1 MIHANNYYQEI
12 KKVTI
17 SNLPA
22 DLKRGHSYLNRVTSN
37 GKNWSKYETNETIRE
52 AVDKYLELL
61 NAHLG
66 KKKTVKRS
74 QTAKKA
80 SATRKRT
87 TAARK
92 TKSIIAKKKPLA
104 KKKPVAKKEV
114 VIGKTRSGKNIYELY
129 NNPKHKN
136 FTVKDHE
143 DAENAQ
149 LNSDKSTLTVSRRD
163 EQGALHARKRNQLIS
178 QAQKAVE
185 QKKTKARALKA
196 RKADRLKRRTYHYEG
211 EHVERISE
219 ELKFIKRFVLMHG
232 KSKTPQQIRL
242 FISALQKAMTE
253 KRIRKTSKYAT
264 EILEIQDLLLSLYNK
279 AKGRKAV
286 KVEIGEERRSH
297 FLTLTGKQRLL
308 PSVRIIK
315 SYIGLQGRV
324 VPVSAA
330 KNLLTRIDKAL
341 LTKAVPLRDPY
352 AKEVS
357 EITHSL
363 RTFIAKTKVEG
374 ILLIPSRELNGLN
387 GIVDELEGISFNSE
401 LDGFNGFGSI
411 PDDAIVNTM
420 DIVNMEFPT
429 IGFTGKW
436 LRFVGDPNRG
446 FTAMVFGLPKYGK
459 SYLCVDWAGYLAR
472 NHGRVL
478 YVAKEEKI
486 GGTLQEK
493 LRETR
498 MAHPN
503 FDSTGALPVDFSGY
517 DFVFLDSVTKLGL
530 SPEDLD
536 DLKAEYPEISF
547 IYVFQTTKQGAFRGS
562 NGYQH
567 DVDIVI
573 EVPEPGKAIQY
584 GRYNQRSEMDI
595 TF

>member
-1 MIHANNYYQEI
+1 MINANNYFREI
-12 KKVTI
+12 GKLDVSK
-17 SNLPA
+17 LPIE
-22 DLKRGHSYLNRVTSN
+22 LKRGHNHVVKVTSN
-37 GKNWSKYETNETIRE
+37 GKNWTKYESNTLIQE
-52 AVDKYLELL
+52 AIDQYFELL

-66 KKKTVKRS
+66 KKKRTARTVSRS

-92 TKSIIAKKKPLA
+92 TKRPVA
-104 KKKPVAKKEV
+104 KKKPVQKKDV
-114 VIGKTRSGKNIYELY
+114 VIGKTRSGKSIYELY
-129 NNPKHKN
+129 NHPKHKS
-136 FTVKDHE
+136 FTARDHE

-149 LNSDKSTLTVSRRD
+149 LNSDKSTLSVARRD
-163 EQGALHARKRNQLIS
+163 EQGALHAKKRNQMLT
-178 QAQKAVE
+178 QWQKAIE

-196 RKADRLKRRTYHYEG
+196 RKADRLKRRTYHFEG

-242 FISALQKAMTE
+242 FVNALQKAMTE

-264 EILEIQDLLLSLYNK
+264 EILEIQDALLNLYTK
-279 AKGRKAV
+279 LKGRKSI

-297 FLTLTGKQRLL
+297 FLTITGKQRLL

-315 SYIGLQGRV
+315 SYIGLQGRIV
-324 VPVSAA
+324 QVTAA
-330 KNLLTRIDKAL
+330 KSLLARIDKAL
-341 LTKAVPLRDPY
+341 VTKAVPLRDPY
-352 AKEVS
+352 AKQIS
-357 EITHSL
+357 EITQSL
-363 RTFIAKTKVEG
+363 RNFIAKTKVEG
-374 ILLIPSRELNGLN
+374 MLLIPSRELNGLN
-387 GIVDELEGISFNSE
+387 GIVDELEGLSFNSE

-420 DIVNMEFPT
+420 DIVNMQFPT

-436 LRFVGDPNRG
+436 LRFVGDPNKG

-503 FDSTGALPVDFSGY
+503 FDSTGALPMDFSGY

-536 DLKAEYPEISF
+536 DLKAEYPKISF
-547 IYVFQTTKQGAFRGS
+547 IYIFQTTKQGAFRGS
-562 NGYQH
+562 NGFQH

>member
-1 MIHANNYYQEI
+1 MINVNNYYQEI
-12 KKVTI
+12 KKVEITK
-17 SNLPA
+17 LPA
-22 DLKRGHSYLNRVTSN
+22 ELKRGHSYLNKVTSN
-37 GKNWSKYETNETIRE
+37 GKNWSKYETNTTIQE
-52 AVDKYLELL
+52 AVDQYIELL
-61 NAHLG
+61 NTHLG
-66 KKKTVKRS
+66 KKKTVRRS
-74 QTAKKA
+74 QTARKA
-80 SATRKRT
+80 SATRKRN

-92 TKSIIAKKKPLA
+92 TTRPVA
-104 KKKPVAKKEV
+104 KKKPVPKKDI
-114 VIGKTRSGKNIYELY
+114 VIGRTKSGKNIYELY

-136 FTVKDHE
+136 FTARDHE

-149 LNSDKSTLTVSRRD
+149 LNSDKSTLTIARRD
-163 EQGALHARKRNQLIS
+163 EQGALHAKKRNQMLT
-178 QAQKAVE
+178 QAQKLRD
-185 QKKTKARALKA
+185 QKKTKTRALKA
-196 RKADRLKRRTYHYEG
+196 RKADRLKRRTYHFEG
-211 EHVERISE
+211 DHVERISE

-242 FISALQKAMTE
+242 FINALQKAMTE

-264 EILEIQDLLLSLYNK
+264 EILEIQDLLLSLYTK
-279 AKGRKAV
+279 LKGRKAI

-297 FLTLTGKQRLL
+297 FLTITGKQRLL

-315 SYIGLQGRV
+315 SYISLQGRIV
-324 VPVSAA
+324 QVGAA
-330 KNLLTRIDKAL
+330 KNLLARIDKAL

-352 AKEVS
+352 AKEIS
-357 EITHSL
+357 EITQSL
-363 RTFIAKTKVEG
+363 RTFVAKTKVEG
-374 ILLIPSRELNGLN
+374 VLLIPSRELNGLN
-387 GIVDELEGISFNSE
+387 GIMDELEGISFNSE
-401 LDGFNGFGSI
+401 LDGFSGFGSI
-411 PDDAIVNTM
+411 PDDAIINTM

-436 LRFVGDPNRG
+436 LRFVGDPNKG

-459 SYLCVDWAGYLAR
+459 SFLCIDWAGYLAR

-478 YVAKEEKI
+478 YVAKEEKV
-486 GGTLQEK
+486 GGTLKKK
-493 LRETR
+493 LRESQ

-503 FDSTGALPVDFSGY
+503 FDSTGALPMDLSDY
-517 DFVFLDSVTKLGL
+517 DFVFLDSVTKLGFT
-530 SPEDLD
+530 PEDLD
-536 DLKAEYPEISF
+536 ELKAEYPGVSF

>member
-1 MIHANNYYQEI
+1 MINANNYFREI
-12 KKVTI
+12 GKLDI
-17 SNLPA
+17 SKFPEQLIQGHNHV
-22 DLKRGHSYLNRVTSN
+22 LKVTSN
-37 GKNWSKYETNETIRE
+37 GKSWAKYESSTLIQE
-52 AVDKYLELL
+52 AIDQYFENL
-61 NAHLG
+61 NAYLG
-66 KKKTVKRS
+66 KKGSATRKRVA
-74 QTAKKA
+74 TARKA

-92 TKSIIAKKKPLA
+92 TKH
-104 KKKPVAKKEV
+104 PVAKRKPV
-114 VIGKTRSGKNIYELY
+114 QKKDIVIGKTRSGKSIYELY
-129 NNPKHKN
+129 SHPKHKN
-136 FTVKDHE
+136 FTVRDHE

-149 LNSDKSTLTVSRRD
+149 LNSDKSTLTIARRD
-163 EQGALHARKRNQLIS
+163 EQGALHAKKRNQMLT
-178 QAQKAVE
+178 QAQKQRD
-185 QKKTKARALKA
+185 QKKIKARALKA
-196 RKADRLKRRTYHYEG
+196 RKAGRLKRRTYHFEG

-242 FISALQKAMTE
+242 FINALQKAMTE

-264 EILEIQDLLLSLYNK
+264 EILEIQDLLLSLYTK
-279 AKGRKAV
+279 LKGRKAI

-297 FLTLTGKQRLL
+297 FLTITGKQRLL

-315 SYIGLQGRV
+315 SYIGLQGRIVQV
-324 VPVSAA
+324 VAA
-330 KNLLTRIDKAL
+330 KNLLARIDKSL

-352 AKEVS
+352 AKQVS
-357 EITHSL
+357 EITQTL
-363 RTFIAKTKVEG
+363 RAFIAKTKVEG
-374 ILLIPSRELNGLN
+374 VLLIPSRELNGLN
-387 GIVDELEGISFNSE
+387 GIMDELEGMSFNSE

-420 DIVNMEFPT
+420 DIVNMQFPT

-436 LRFVGDPNRG
+436 LRFVGDPNKG

-503 FDSTGALPVDFSGY
+503 FDSTGALPMDLSDY

-536 DLKAEYPEISF
+536 ELKAEYPGVSF

>member
-1 MIHANNYYQEI
+1 MINASNYFREI
-12 KKVTI
+12 EKLDI
-17 SNLPA
+17 SKLPEQIV
-22 DLKRGHSYLNRVTSN
+22 RGYNQIAKTTSN
-37 GKNWSKYETNETIRE
+37 GKNWSKYETNSLIKE
-52 AVDKYLELL
+52 AIDQHFENL
-61 NAHLG
+61 NAYLG
-66 KKKTVKRS
+66 KKGSFTRKRV
-74 QTAKKA
+74 AKARTA
-80 SATRKRT
+80 SAPRKRT
-87 TAARK
+87 TTATK
-92 TKSIIAKKKPLA
+92 TKRPVA
-104 KKKPVAKKEV
+104 KKKPVLKKDI
-114 VIGKTRSGKNIYELY
+114 VIGKTRSGKTIYELY
-129 NNPKHKN
+129 NHPKHKN
-136 FTVKDHE
+136 FTARDHE
-143 DAENAQ
+143 DAGTAQ
-149 LNSDKSTLTVSRRD
+149 LNSNKSTLTIARRD
-163 EQGALHARKRNQLIS
+163 EQVALHAKKRDQIL
-178 QAQKAVE
+178 AQDKKVRE
-185 QKKTKARALKA
+185 QKKTKARALKV
-196 RKADRLKRRTYHYEG
+196 RKAARLKKRTYHFEG
-211 EHVERISE
+211 EHVERITE

-242 FISALQKAMTE
+242 FINALQKAMTE

-264 EILEIQDLLLSLYNK
+264 EILEIQDLLLSLYTK
-279 AKGRKAV
+279 LKGRKAI

-297 FLTLTGKQRLL
+297 FLTITGKQRLL

-315 SYIGLQGRV
+315 SYISLQGRI
-324 VPVSAA
+324 VPVAAA

-352 AKEVS
+352 AKQIS
-357 EITHSL
+357 EITQTL
-363 RTFIAKTKVEG
+363 NAFIAKTKVEG
-374 ILLIPSRELNGLN
+374 VLLIPSRELNGLN
-387 GIVDELEGISFNSE
+387 GIMDELEGISFNSE

-411 PDDAIVNTM
+411 PDDAIINTL

-436 LRFVGDPNRG
+436 LRFVGDPNKG

-478 YVAKEEKI
+478 YVAKEEKV
-486 GGTLQEK
+486 GGTLKTK
-493 LRETR
+493 LRETQ

-503 FDSTGALPVDFSGY
+503 FDSTGALPMDLSDY

-536 DLKAEYPEISF
+536 ELKAEYPGVSF